1 MKSKYAMDPHIA
13 HLMPYA
19 SARGRSNKVRI
30 AKTAKTQA
38 TQPLQPLMIKMPVS
52 KSKHKQ
58 QHVAGAQGH
67 MKFGGG
73 PDGANIPAD

>member
-1 MKSKYAMDPHIA
+1 MKSKYAMAPNVA
-13 HLMPYA
+13 A
-19 SARGRSNKVRI
+19 SAASRSAKGTKNKKI
-30 AKTAKTQA
+30 TAARAPTQA
-38 TQPLQPLMIKMPVS
+38 AQPLQPLRMKIPVS
-52 KSKHKQ
+52 KSKHMQ

>member
-1 MKSKYAMDPHIA
+1 MKSKYAADPVIA
-13 HLMPYA
+13 QRMPYV
-19 SARGRSNKVRI
+19 SARVMANKNI
-30 AKTAKTQA
+30 TAKTAKPQA
-38 TQPLQPLMIKMPVS
+38 MQPLQPLMSKMPVS
-52 KSKHKQ
+52 KSKHMQ